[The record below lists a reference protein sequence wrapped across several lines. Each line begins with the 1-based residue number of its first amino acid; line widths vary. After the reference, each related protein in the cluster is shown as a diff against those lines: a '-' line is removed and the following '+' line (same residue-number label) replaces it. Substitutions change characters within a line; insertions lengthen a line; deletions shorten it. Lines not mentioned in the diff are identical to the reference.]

1 MKSWYLLYTK
11 PRQEQT
17 AVANLERQ
25 GYHTYL
31 PLIKKRK
38 TLRSKRQDAIEP
50 LFPNYLFIE
59 LDAGTDNWRPI
70 RSTIGVNKMVQFGN
84 SPAVAPI
91 ELIELI
97 RSCEDEH
104 GFVPFDL
111 DAPKRGDSIQV
122 AEGPLF
128 GAKGIFLEKKGLDRV
143 VVLLDIVGRQT
154 RSVVDAS
161 QVEKSQ

>member
-25 GYHTYL
+25 GYRTYL

-50 LFPNYLFIE
+50 LFPSYMFIE
-59 LDAGTDNWRPI
+59 LDAGADNWRPI

-84 SPAVAPI
+84 SPAMAPV

-97 RSCEDEH
+97 RSSEDEH
-104 GFVPFDL
+104 GFIPIDP
-111 DAPKRGDSIQV
+111 DAPKKGDTIQM
-122 AEGPLF
+122 AEGPLL
-128 GAKGIFLEKKGLDRV
+128 GAQGIFLEKKGLDRV

-161 QVEKSQ
+161 QVEKTQ

>member
-1 MKSWYLLYTK
+1 MAGS
-11 PRQEQT
+11 
-17 AVANLERQ
+17 
-25 GYHTYL
+25 G
-31 PLIKKRK
+31 
-38 TLRSKRQDAIEP
+38 S
-50 LFPNYLFIE
+50 YLFIE
-59 LDAGTDNWRPI
+59 LDAGADNWRPI

-104 GFVPFDL
+104 GYVPFDL
-111 DAPKRGDSIQV
+111 DAPKKGDSIQV

-128 GAKGIFLEKKGLDRV
+128 GARGIFIEKKRLDRV

-161 QVEKSQ
+161 QVEKTQ